1 LVTKNQ
7 IIDSVAQK
15 TSEPHQTIEA
25 SGSYE
30 EKRMIYRIVEIKK
43 LAIKGKVEDREYCE
57 PHVLQQ
63 QNAKREITERHRLW

>member
-1 LVTKNQ
+1 
-7 IIDSVAQK
+7 VAQR
-15 TSEPHQTIEA
+15 TGEPHQTTEA

-30 EKRMIYRIVEIKK
+30 DNRMIYRIVEIKK
-43 LAIKGKVEDREYCE
+43 LTIKGKVEDQEYRE